1 MTTVNQANEVLVLPS
16 RFVDAEW
23 DKINPGL
30 RAMLDS
36 YLEHFKEYEEK
47 GLAPT
52 LFGSPGAGKTYAA
65 AALAT
70 KLVTKFV
77 PVYWAPTVQ
86 ELNLILDL
94 HDYKAKS
101 YFSLKNRLLQT
112 RVVVFDDFGQL
123 RDFNRI
129 RELFFEIVDFR
140 YAWRKPT
147 IFTASFNIQIERDW
161 EEVTKCFNASLTR
174 RIRSMSQNLVYNSL
188 I

>member
-1 MTTVNQANEVLVLPS
+1 MTTVNPANEVLVLPS

-23 DKINPGL
+23 SKIEPEL
-30 RAMLDS
+30 RSMLEDYS
-36 YLEHFKEYEEK
+36 NNFDGYEAK
-47 GLAPT
+47 GLAPA
-52 LFGSPGAGKTYAA
+52 LFGDPGAGKTYAA
-65 AALAT
+65 AVLASR
-70 KLVTKFV
+70 LVAKFV

-140 YAWRKPT
+140 YSWRKPT
-147 IFTASFNIQIERDW
+147 IFTANFNIEKDNDW
-161 EEVTKCFNASLTR
+161 EEVSKCFNASLTR
-174 RIRSMSQNLVYNSL
+174 RIRQMSQGLVYNSL